1 MNNLSVP
8 LDQNLQNKLEELI
21 ESGVAPNKAA
31 VMRKALERL
40 AEERAVQQVLEAET
54 EPALSGDLDNLA
66 DQL

>member
-8 LDQNLQNKLEELI
+8 LNQNLQNKLEELI

-54 EPALSGDLDNLA
+54 EPTLSGDLDNLA